1 MPRVAVMVADA
12 GIDVKTLKTMQT
24 KKIQDEA
31 FRRSLLPSISRECYG
46 PVGEGTACCANCG
59 NLLWQRVNLLMR
71 AGRALADVELAGPVL
86 AL

>member
-46 PVGEGTACCANCG
+46 PVGKARRAVPTAGICSGGASTC
-59 NLLWQRVNLLMR
+59 
-71 AGRALADVELAGPVL
+71 
-86 AL
+86 